1 MQLAGALLPL
11 GLMANPTP
19 EAAAAPEAVSDAGE
33 SLDTRAFS
41 RPQHCSIVGGSST
54 VNCRTGPNTKYRVK
68 MTMRKG
74 NTYDFWCVYSGQCV
88 TINGFRNCGWHYS
101 KQHDCFVSGHYT
113 DNRCTLARLGS
124 CGNFDDDNSAA
135 GPF

>member
-1 MQLAGALLPL
+1 MQLKFLLAGALLPL

-19 EAAAAPEAVSDAGE
+19 EAAAVPEAVGDAGE
-33 SLDTRAFS
+33 SLSARAFS

-54 VNCRTGPNTKYRVK
+54 VNCRTGPSTNYRVK

-88 TINGFRNCGWHYS
+88 TINGFRNWYVY
-101 KQHDCFVSGHYT
+101 Q
-113 DNRCTLARLGS
+113 
-124 CGNFDDDNSAA
+124 
-135 GPF
+135 